1 MHIAVFGLGA
11 TGGLFAP
18 LLAQHNEVHVLARGD
33 RGAHALATG
42 LRVTGHADHEV
53 ILPAEQ
59 VHLLDAPGSLA
70 PVLAMDAVV
79 LCVKAHQVGE
89 VAPMLPALLAPDGV
103 VVYLGNGLG
112 VVERLARAVP
122 GRIVAA
128 SSTHGA
134 MRGDEST
141 SVWTGRGEVA
151 FGAWSGGASGEA
163 VEALVA
169 CFDAAGLSARMV
181 DDARR
186 QIWSKALLN
195 IAINPLCAL
204 AGVRNGE
211 MLHTPLFDA
220 AVGLLVEAEQV
231 GRRQGV
237 NLPSMDELVTTLV
250 DVLDATAENRCSMLE
265 DVRAGRATEIDALNG
280 HIVNLAEQHGLI
292 ATQNAQVTALIHA
305 LHR

>member
-1 MHIAVFGLGA
+1 
-11 TGGLFAP
+11 
-18 LLAQHNEVHVLARGD
+18 
-33 RGAHALATG
+33 
-42 LRVTGHADHEV
+42 
-53 ILPAEQ
+53 
-59 VHLLDAPGSLA
+59 
-70 PVLAMDAVV
+70 
-79 LCVKAHQVGE
+79 
-89 VAPMLPALLAPDGV
+89 MLPGLLSPTGV
-103 VVYLGNGLG
+103 IVYLGNGLG
-112 VVERLARAVP
+112 VVERLAREVP

-134 MRGDEST
+134 MRGEGST
-141 SVWTGRGEVA
+141 STWTGRGEVA
-151 FGAWSGGASGEA
+151 LGAWPQGAPLESLD
-163 VEALVA
+163 ALTT
-169 CFDAAGLSARMV
+169 CFNTAGLSARRV

-186 QIWSKALLN
+186 QIWTKAMLN

-220 AVGLLVEAEQV
+220 AVGLLMEAELV

-265 DVRAGRATEIDALNG
+265 DVRAGRQTEIDALNG
-280 HIVNLAEQHGLI
+280 HIVNLAEQHGLM

-305 LHR
+305 LQR

>member
-1 MHIAVFGLGA
+1 MQIGVLGLGA
-11 TGGLFAP
+11 TGGLFAT
-18 LLAQHNEVHVLARGD
+18 LLAHHNDVHVVARGA

-42 LRVTGHADHEV
+42 LRVTGHADLEV
-53 ILPAEQ
+53 RLPAER
-59 VHLLDAPGSLA
+59 VHLLDAPGA
-70 PVLAMDAVV
+70 TPPALAMDAVL

-89 VAPMLPALLAPDGV
+89 VATMLPGLLSPTGV

-112 VVERLARAVP
+112 VVERLAREVP

-134 MRGDEST
+134 MRGEGST
-141 SVWTGRGEVA
+141 STWTGRGEVA
-151 FGAWSGGASGEA
+151 LGAWPQGAPLESLA
-163 VEALVA
+163 ALTT
-169 CFDAAGLSARMV
+169 CFNTAGLSARRV

-186 QIWSKALLN
+186 QIWTKAMLN

-220 AVGLLVEAEQV
+220 AVGLLMEAELV

-265 DVRAGRATEIDALNG
+265 DVRAGRQTEIDALNG
-280 HIVNLAEQHGLI
+280 HIVNLAEQHGLM

-305 LHR
+305 LQR